1 MGPSLMR
8 PIHAENVKL
17 KRITFLVLERTLG
30 GRAMNSHAVSL
41 RKHKTRGFTLIE
53 LLVVIAIIAI
63 LMAILMP
70 AMRRV
75 RESAKALSCRS
86 NLRNIGMAVRLYL
99 NDYERRL
106 PPRMQDNRHLW
117 FEADGRTYRQVGST
131 DTYWGVWYKDY
142 LKETK
147 IFGCPSLQRIADRL
161 IYSYVDFPDP
171 SKVIQHAAFGQNSHV
186 DVRQRPK
193 VTTFYRQDEFIVC
206 TDHAEPRPECGTSD
220 GFHNGGVR
228 GAMNLTSYR
237 QGGSRSFSYRQIF
250 RHKIRKGDPFETGGR
265 ANILWLDGHVTEQ
278 FETTGD
284 DFPERW
290 YSGKKPR
297 GR

>member
-1 MGPSLMR
+1 MGRTAMMSQ
-8 PIHAENVKL
+8 A
-17 KRITFLVLERTLG
+17 KRHTR
-30 GRAMNSHAVSL
+30 NKS
-41 RKHKTRGFTLIE
+41 RGFTLIE

-106 PPRMQDNRHLW
+106 PPRLSDNRHLW
-117 FEADGRTYRQVGST
+117 FEADRTTYRKAGST

-147 IFGCPSLQRIADRL
+147 IFGCPSLQRIAGNL
-161 IYSYVDFPDP
+161 IYQYNDFPDP
-171 SKVIQHAAFGQNSHV
+171 SDVIQHAAYGQNSHPGA
-186 DVRQRPK
+186 RHRK
-193 VTTFYRQDEFIVC
+193 VSTVYRQDEFVIC

-237 QGGSRSFSYRQIF
+237 QGGGRSHTYRQIF
-250 RHKIRKGDPFETGGR
+250 RHKIRKGDPYETGGR
-265 ANILWLDGHVTEQ
+265 ANILWLDGHVTEL

-290 YSGKKPR
+290 YSGDKSVR
-297 GR
+297 R